1 MGMSSRQ
8 SLMLIA
14 FLSLLSVT
22 SSSVGLFV
30 AFNQQQQIRSLEAK
44 FDQMESSKR
53 DESTGIEPQVDP
65 VLKMEETTRQMR
77 DSAIQFDQLLN
88 RLQEHEINLAKQIAE
103 LQGIEQLDPALQE
116 APPN

>member
-30 AFNQQQQIRSLEAK
+30 ALNQQQRIRSLEAK
-44 FDQMESSKR
+44 VDQMESVKQS
-53 DESTGIEPQVDP
+53 ESTVIESQADP
-65 VLKMEETTRQMR
+65 VLKMEKTIRQLS
-77 DSAIQFDQLLN
+77 DSAAQFDQLLN
-88 RLQEHEINLAKQIAE
+88 RLQLHETNLEKQIAGS
-103 LQGIEQLDPALQE
+103 QGTGSVNPTPPADP
-116 APPN
+116 